1 MSGPAPA
8 LAPELAKQLEQL
20 RDIHLPPG
28 IFWWPP
34 APGWWVLAG
43 VVVVAALAAVGIN
56 YVRRRTVR
64 YRALNEL
71 NDLRR
76 DESLGA
82 VTAAERIAVLL
93 KRIVLQRSATKSIGV
108 EHGTRWVERLMQE
121 PGGMPAEI
129 ARFLALAPYAH
140 AELIDN
146 SPDRSTLFTAADR
159 WIRRNA

>member
-1 MSGPAPA
+1 MSAPVPA

-28 IFWWPP
+28 ISWWPP

-43 VVVVAALAAVGIN
+43 VVVIAALAAVGVS

-64 YRALNEL
+64 YRALHEL

-76 DESLGA
+76 DENLGA
-82 VTAAERIAVLL
+82 VSAAERIAVLL

-108 EHGTRWVERLMQE
+108 EHGTRWVERLTQD

-129 ARFLALAPYAH
+129 ARFLALAPYAD
-140 AELIDN
+140 AERIDH
-146 SPDRSTLFTAADR
+146 SPDRAALFTATDR

>member
-1 MSGPAPA
+1 MTGPAPA

-20 RDIHLPPG
+20 RDIHLPAD
-28 IFWWPP
+28 ISWWPL
-34 APGWWVLAG
+34 APGWWALAG
-43 VVVVAALAAVGIN
+43 AMVVAAAAVAGIN

-76 DESLGA
+76 DETLGA

-93 KRIVLQRSATKSIGV
+93 KRIVLQRSVSRTIGV
-108 EHGTRWVERLMQE
+108 EHGSRWVERLTQD

-129 ARFLALAPYAH
+129 ARFLALAPYAD
-140 AELIDN
+140 AGRIDS
-146 SPDRSTLFTAADR
+146 SPDRAALFTAADR

>member
-1 MSGPAPA
+1 MSVPAPA

-28 IFWWPP
+28 ISWWPL

-43 VVVVAALAAVGIN
+43 VVVIAALAVAGTS

-64 YRALNEL
+64 YRALHEL
-71 NDLRR
+71 NELRR
-76 DESLGA
+76 DENLGA
-82 VTAAERIAVLL
+82 VTVAERIAVLL

-108 EHGTRWVERLMQE
+108 EHGTRWVERLTQGS
-121 PGGMPAEI
+121 GGMSAEI
-129 ARFLALAPYAH
+129 ARFLALAPYAD
-140 AELIDN
+140 ADRIDH
-146 SPDRSTLFTAADR
+146 SPDRAALFTAADR

>member
-1 MSGPAPA
+1 MSAPVPA
-8 LAPELAKQLEQL
+8 LSPKLAKQLEQL
-20 RDIHLPPG
+20 RDIHLPAD
-28 IFWWPP
+28 ISWWPL

-43 VVVVAALAAVGIN
+43 AVVVAALAVVAIN

-64 YRALNEL
+64 YRALHEL

-76 DESLGA
+76 DENLGA
-82 VTAAERIAVLL
+82 VIAAERIAVLL

-108 EHGTRWVERLMQE
+108 EHGPRWVERLTQE

-129 ARFLALAPYAH
+129 ARFLALAPYAD
-140 AELIDN
+140 AERIDG
-146 SPDRSTLFTAADR
+146 SPDRAALFTAADR